1 MNQERINSDISNGK
15 VAGET
20 IQNADPFRINV
31 YSTKITAESTLNFLY
46 DITNDI
52 ALLASPIGHVEPTP
66 NASKPYF
73 TVITETLKHFPS
85 ISFMVLQNMIKY
97 TELK

>member
-20 IQNADPFRINV
+20 IQNAGPFNV
-31 YSTKITAESTLNFLY
+31 YSTKITAESTLNFFH
-46 DITNDI
+46 DITNDF
-52 ALLASPIGHVEPTP
+52 ALLASPISPIEPTP

-73 TVITETLKHFPS
+73 SVITETLKHFSS